1 MIGSEE
7 VDGSRR
13 WLGWRLPDA
22 LGRVIIGGA
31 VASIVVRVV
40 GILLSYSANVLLSR
54 LLGIA
59 EYGQY
64 AIVLSWAMV
73 LMLPAKAGLDNSALR
88 YATIYREQGDF
99 AALRGFIRFATLLVV
114 AISLG
119 IVAIV
124 ITSAIEMALVG
135 PLFVWAAVL
144 ALPLALMAFFS
155 VLMRTALR
163 IVASQFYDQ
172 ILRPLLLIV
181 GLIAVASTSLR
192 LTAGVALALTALT
205 AVGALA
211 ALLVHFRRL
220 FRRSRSER
228 PDYGMW
234 RQWLAISLPMLMV
247 GVSQEL
253 MNQIDIILL
262 GLLADERQAALFAVS
277 WRLASLVPFALVGL
291 ATMAGPLIASA
302 HERGSNDELH
312 RVSRLVTRIGFLF
325 AIAAAA
331 ILLSAGEWLLG
342 IFGPAFVAGYPVLA
356 ILVVGGLVN
365 AFTGVVAYL
374 MLLTGRER
382 HALVVFACALVL
394 SLGLNLF
401 LIPRFGAIGA
411 AVASSAATVA
421 WNLAML
427 VYVRRA
433 IGIDASAMSLS
444 PIGK

>member
-1 MIGSEE
+1 
-7 VDGSRR
+7 
-13 WLGWRLPDA
+13 
-22 LGRVIIGGA
+22 
-31 VASIVVRVV
+31 
-40 GILLSYSANVLLSR
+40 
-54 LLGIA
+54 
-59 EYGQY
+59 
-64 AIVLSWAMV
+64 
-73 LMLPAKAGLDNSALR
+73 
-88 YATIYREQGDF
+88 
-99 AALRGFIRFATLLVV
+99 
-114 AISLG
+114 
-119 IVAIV
+119 
-124 ITSAIEMALVG
+124 
-135 PLFVWAAVL
+135 
-144 ALPLALMAFFS
+144 
-155 VLMRTALR
+155 
-163 IVASQFYDQ
+163 
-172 ILRPLLLIV
+172 
-181 GLIAVASTSLR
+181 
-192 LTAGVALALTALT
+192 
-205 AVGALA
+205 
-211 ALLVHFRRL
+211 
-220 FRRSRSER
+220 
-228 PDYGMW
+228 MW